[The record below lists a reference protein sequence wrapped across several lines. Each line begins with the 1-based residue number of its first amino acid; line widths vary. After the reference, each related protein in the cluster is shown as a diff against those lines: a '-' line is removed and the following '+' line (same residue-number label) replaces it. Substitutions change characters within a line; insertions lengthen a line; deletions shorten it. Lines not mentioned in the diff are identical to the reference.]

1 MRGDVTEVYK
11 ILKAMDKLN
20 AELLFTQPQNMR
32 TVKCSMTPVQKCFKA
47 DIKESNFGDEN
58 TRLDGPLV

>member
-11 ILKAMDKLN
+11 TVKAMDKLN
-20 AELLFTQPQNMR
+20 AELLFTQPCN
-32 TVKCSMTPVQKCFKA
+32 TGAVKSSMTPVPECFKA
-47 DIKESNFGDEN
+47 DIKESHFGDEN